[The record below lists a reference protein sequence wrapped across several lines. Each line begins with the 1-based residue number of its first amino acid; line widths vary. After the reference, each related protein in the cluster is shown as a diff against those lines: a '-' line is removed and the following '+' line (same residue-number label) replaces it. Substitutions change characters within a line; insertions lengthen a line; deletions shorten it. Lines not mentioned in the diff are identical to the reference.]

1 MSYDDSDERWP
12 SSEPEPDLDPRTLR
26 WRMTPA
32 QTALWHALRRRQL
45 SSYEF
50 HRQRGLGHSD
60 VDFYCDERRLL
71 VVVDDS
77 RAAQTVEQTTE
88 RDLDLARQGIRVVHV
103 TEDEA
108 GNALYETLGR
118 ILAAAEE
125 PLLTPPARDEGH
137 V

>member
-12 SSEPEPDLDPRTLR
+12 SSEPEPDPRTLR
-26 WRMTPA
+26 WRMTAA

-50 HRQRGLGHSD
+50 HRQRGLGRSD

-71 VVVDDS
+71 VVVNGPEP
-77 RAAQTVEQTTE
+77 AQHLEQKAE
-88 RDLDLARQGIRVVHV
+88 RDLALARRGIRVVQV
-103 TEDEA
+103 TEDEVV
-108 GNALYETLGR
+108 NALYETLGR

-125 PLLTPPARDEGH
+125 PLLTPPAHDEGH
-137 V
+137 E